1 VRASPPCEFL
11 LFISESSAPSAQANT
26 TLGKAWFEA
35 ARAPFDDELLMA
47 TDAFSDSAPGAP
59 LQLWTRLIPLAYET
73 PAPHDVPAFLRYFAE
88 LPPLQVRLALLG
100 YRAFAYERLAPP
112 ETVFMAAQGD
122 AEAIREVAAKHFPR
136 DRMRREALIGLLA
149 CEPEETRGRLLALM
163 QRWYEESFRERE
175 PAILPIL
182 ERAARVTRELGRALS
197 LEQLVETAT
206 NGIAFRP
213 WPGLAWVA
221 LTPTFVMRPW
231 MIEVAQ
237 EDSAIVC
244 YPAGDESLVEHPEGP
259 PARLVRLH
267 QALGDERRLRILRHL
282 TNEQVGFQE
291 LSNALGVPK
300 SSLHYHL
307 GILRSAGLLRVSI
320 EPRGTLY
327 GLRREALTG
336 MAESLLDY
344 LEDGETAGSD
354 FE

>member
-1 VRASPPCEFL
+1 M
-11 LFISESSAPSAQANT
+11 SESSAPSAQANT

-35 ARAPFDDELLMA
+35 VRAVFDAELLAA

-73 PAPHDVPAFLRYFAE
+73 PAPHDVPAFLAHFAA

-122 AEAIREVAAKHFPR
+122 EDAIREVAGKHFPR
-136 DRMRREALIGLLA
+136 DRARREALIALLSGGLK
-149 CEPEETRGRLLALM
+149 ETQARLLALM
-163 QRWYEESFRERE
+163 QRWYEEAFRKRE
-175 PAILPIL
+175 AELLPIL
-182 ERAARVTRELGRALS
+182 ERDARATRELGRTLN
-197 LEQLVETAT
+197 LEQLVETVT
-206 NGIAFRP
+206 NGIEFRP

-231 MIEVAQ
+231 MIEMAQ
-237 EDSAIVC
+237 EDSAIIC
-244 YPAGDESLVEHPEGP
+244 YPAADESLVEHPEGP

-282 TNEQVGFQE
+282 ATERSGFQE
-291 LSNALGVPK
+291 LANALDLPK

-320 EPRGTLY
+320 EARGNLY
-327 GLRREALTG
+327 SLRREALSG
-336 MAESLLDY
+336 MAETLLDY
-344 LEDGETAGSD
+344 
-354 FE
+354 FEHRE